1 MFFLLNGEN
10 PGKSQ
15 LLKGWA
21 LANQNKM
28 WENVVKMRLF
38 SDFQTLCRLKMVL
51 WLERNDREVN
61 DLLEKLE
68 NG

>member
-1 MFFLLNGEN
+1 
-10 PGKSQ
+10 
-15 LLKGWA
+15 
-21 LANQNKM
+21 M

-51 WLERNDREVN
+51 WLERNGREVN